1 MAASFIY
8 GRRRQ
13 ASRSEACLSHA
24 GPIRGLVGGIL
35 GAVGVHTFEL
45 RIGHARTADGGRRR
59 VTAAGARS
67 AAIAPAVRRR
77 PPRSLSLAARF
88 LDFACASPAV
98 LPCPG

>member
-24 GPIRGLVGGIL
+24 GPIRGLGGGIL

-45 RIGHARTADGGRRR
+45 RIGHAGTADGGRRR
-59 VTAAGARS
+59 VTAAGVGG
-67 AAIAPAVRRR
+67 AAMVLGGRRR
-77 PPRSLSLAARF
+77 PPRVPAPAGRFLSLVVSG
-88 LDFACASPAV
+88 LDV
-98 LPCPG
+98 LPLRD